1 MGIRDELQAE
11 IAVAFDDDLKDAVCQ
26 FSGESFSEKSV
37 DPVTEQVIGEKISY
51 SGRGVLSRYRLD
63 SIDGVNILRGD
74 LKLTALTNEVS
85 GKPGVDHL
93 ITAPDLLTGK
103 SQQYKII
110 SANTD
115 PARAA
120 YLLQLRRA

>member
-1 MGIRDELQAE
+1 MGIRDELLAE
-11 IAVAFDDDLKDAVCQ
+11 IAAAFDDDLKDAVCQ

-63 SIDGVNILRGD
+63 GIDGVNILRGD

-93 ITAPDLLTGK
+93 ITAPDLLTGN

-110 SANTD
+110 SADTD

-120 YLLQLRRA
+120 YSLQLRRA

>member
-1 MGIRDELQAE
+1 MGIRDELLAE
-11 IAVAFDDDLKDAVCQ
+11 IAAAFDDDLKDAVCQ

-93 ITAPDLLTGK
+93 ITVPDLLTGN

-110 SANTD
+110 SADTD

-120 YLLQLRRA
+120 YSLQLRRA

>member
-1 MGIRDELQAE
+1 MGIRDELQTELA
-11 IAVAFDDDLKDAVCQ
+11 AAFDDDLKDAVCE
-26 FSGESFSEKSV
+26 FTGASFSETSV
-37 DPVTEQVIGEKISY
+37 DPVTEQIIGEKNSY

-85 GKPGVDHL
+85 SKPVVDHL
-93 ITAPDLLTGK
+93 ITAPDLITGK

-110 SANTD
+110 SADTD
-115 PARAA
+115 PTRAA

>member
-11 IAVAFDDDLKDAVCQ
+11 IAAAFDDDLKEAVYE
-26 FSGESFSEKSV
+26 FSGASFSETSV
-37 DPVTEQVIGEKISY
+37 DPVTEQVTGEKISY

-110 SANTD
+110 SADTD

-120 YLLQLRRA
+120 FLLQLRRA

>member
-11 IAVAFDDDLKDAVCQ
+11 IAAAFDDDFKDAVCE
-26 FSGESFSEKSV
+26 FSGAGFSETTV
-37 DPVTEQVIGEKISY
+37 DPVTEQVTGEKISY
-51 SGRGVLSRYRLD
+51 SGRGVLSGYRMD

-74 LKLTALTNEVS
+74 VKLTALTNEVD
-85 GKPGVDHL
+85 GEPAVKHL

-110 SANTD
+110 SADTD

-120 YLLQLRRA
+120 YSLQLRRA